1 MQPVQLQQGP
11 QATGQDRV
19 ALSTT
24 GDFSGSRTAWIL
36 DTIHKVFRIFKSPA
50 KGYGIAAKLGEAKMD
65 FNGQGGLVVGVYGVA
80 EGTGQTTAQ
89 GVNDVVGVHGT
100 AHKSTNC
107 WAAGVHADVYDYA
120 PGGIGIG
127 VNVEFPLTQE
137 GKVGRPGDSIAK
149 GVNVEFPLTQEGSR
163 YIGVNMQPNTNGVY
177 EGINLQGHVSTAI
190 NTAGGSVDCLLAL
203 QSGSPMWSGSG
214 NEGGGLGQHVGKLK
228 IIIDGQAFFLPVYK

>member
-11 QATGQDRV
+11 QHTGQDRV
-19 ALSTT
+19 ALTTT
-24 GDFSGSRTAWIL
+24 GDFNGSRTAWIL

-137 GKVGRPGDSIAK
+137 G
-149 GVNVEFPLTQEGSR
+149 SR
-163 YIGVNMQPNTNGVY
+163 YIGVNMQPNTAGVY
-177 EGINLQGHVSTAI
+177 EGVNLQGHVSTAL
-190 NTAGGSVDCLLAL
+190 NTAGGSVDRLLAL

-214 NEGGGLGQHVGKLK
+214 DLGGGLGQHVGKLK

>member
-11 QATGQDRV
+11 QHTGQDRV

-24 GDFSGSRTAWIL
+24 GDFNGSRTAWIL
-36 DTIHKVFRIFKSPA
+36 DTIHKVFRIFKSPS

-137 GKVGRPGDSIAK
+137 G
-149 GVNVEFPLTQEGSR
+149 SR

-228 IIIDGQAFFLPVYK
+228 IVIDGQAFFLPVYK

>member
-11 QATGQDRV
+11 QHTGQDRV
-19 ALSTT
+19 ALTTT
-24 GDFSGSRTAWIL
+24 GDFNGSRTSWIL
-36 DTIHKVFRIFKSPA
+36 DTIHKVFRIFQSPA

-137 GKVGRPGDSIAK
+137 G
-149 GVNVEFPLTQEGSR
+149 SR

-228 IIIDGQAFFLPVYK
+228 IVIDGQAFFVPVYK

>member
-1 MQPVQLQQGP
+1 MQPVQLQQGA
-11 QATGQDRV
+11 QHTGQDRV

-24 GDFSGSRTAWIL
+24 GDFNGSRTAWIL
-36 DTIHKVFRIFKSPA
+36 DTIHKVFRIFRSPA

-137 GKVGRPGDSIAK
+137 G
-149 GVNVEFPLTQEGSR
+149 SR
-163 YIGVNMQPNTNGVY
+163 YIGVNMQPNTAGVY
-177 EGINLQGHVSTAI
+177 EGVNLQGHVSTAL

-214 NEGGGLGQHVGKLK
+214 DAGGGLGQHVGKLK

>member
-24 GDFSGSRTAWIL
+24 GDFNGSRTAWIL
-36 DTIHKVFRIFKSPA
+36 DTIHKVFRIFKSPS

-65 FNGQGGLVVGVYGVA
+65 FNGHGGLVVGVYGVA

-100 AHKSTNC
+100 AHKATNC

-137 GKVGRPGDSIAK
+137 G
-149 GVNVEFPLTQEGSR
+149 SR

-177 EGINLQGHVSTAI
+177 EGVNLQGHVSTAL

-214 NEGGGLGQHVGKLK
+214 DLGGGLGQHVGKLK

>member
-1 MQPVQLQQGP
+1 MMPVQLQQSP
-11 QATGQDRV
+11 QHTGQDRV

-24 GDFSGSRTAWIL
+24 GDFNGSRTAWIL
-36 DTIHKVFRIFKSPA
+36 DTIHKVFRIFKSPS

-107 WAAGVHADVYDYA
+107 WATGVHADVYDYA

-137 GKVGRPGDSIAK
+137 G
-149 GVNVEFPLTQEGSR
+149 SR
-163 YIGVNMQPNTNGVY
+163 YIGINIQPNTAGVY
-177 EGINLQGHVSTAI
+177 EGVNLQGHVSTAL

-214 NEGGGLGQHVGKLK
+214 DLGGGLGQHVGKLK

>member
-11 QATGQDRV
+11 QHTGQDRV
-19 ALSTT
+19 ALTTT
-24 GDFSGSRTAWIL
+24 GDFNGSRTAWIL
-36 DTIHKVFRIFKSPA
+36 DTIHKVFRIFKSPS

-137 GKVGRPGDSIAK
+137 G
-149 GVNVEFPLTQEGSR
+149 SR

-214 NEGGGLGQHVGKLK
+214 DLGGGLGQHVGKLK